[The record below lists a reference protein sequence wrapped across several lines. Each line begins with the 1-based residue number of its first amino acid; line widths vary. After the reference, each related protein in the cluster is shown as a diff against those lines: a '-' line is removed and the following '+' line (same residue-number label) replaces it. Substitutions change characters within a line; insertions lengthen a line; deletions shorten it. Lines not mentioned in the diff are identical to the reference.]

1 MSNPTCES
9 PRMKLK
15 KQFMRVP
22 IQVSG
27 DHQFTVP
34 IRQAPPPSLPINDAI
49 QIKAAEYWLKLGE
62 ADEALRELEKLRST
76 WNHPAAI
83 EVRVAAIGVLRER
96 SAV

>member
-1 MSNPTCES
+1 
-9 PRMKLK
+9 MKLK
-15 KQFMRVP
+15 KQFMQVP
-22 IQVSG
+22 IQVPG

-34 IRQAPPPSLPINDAI
+34 IRQVPPPTLPINDAL

-62 ADEALRELEKLRST
+62 ADEALRKLEELRST

-83 EVRVAAIGVLRER
+83 KVRVAAMGVLREG